1 MISESKR
8 LHFLDALKGFAI
20 ILVVAGHLMIR
31 LGISGYDN
39 VLWTFIVSLHLPLF
53 FFVSGYFAENKVSR
67 LNVIAKKAQ
76 LLLLPGIIFFIL
88 YTIYKGG
95 SPLSFLKYG
104 FQEYWFTFVLFEMFL
119 IYFLCSS
126 CFGRLQYVLMI
137 ILSILGIGFLMAPTL
152 RGGGRIDTI
161 LCLENLAKYLQF
173 FTLGICCKKYN
184 SLIFNIL
191 QKDFIKATLL
201 ILYIIS
207 FYICFNTSLQ
217 SNCAIIYKL
226 NHDIIFKYLG
236 VFVILSFF
244 IYKAVYFQ
252 SNMIIS
258 RSMVFIGQRT
268 LDIYLIHYFLLPST
282 ITLPESLK
290 SNSAWYFQ
298 LLILLVLTITVI
310 GGSLLISNV
319 IRMSSHMSTILLGAR
334 KTKKSTDD

>member
-119 IYFLCSS
+119 IYFL
-126 CFGRLQYVLMI
+126 
-137 ILSILGIGFLMAPTL
+137 
-152 RGGGRIDTI
+152 
-161 LCLENLAKYLQF
+161 
-173 FTLGICCKKYN
+173 
-184 SLIFNIL
+184 
-191 QKDFIKATLL
+191 
-201 ILYIIS
+201 
-207 FYICFNTSLQ
+207 
-217 SNCAIIYKL
+217 
-226 NHDIIFKYLG
+226 
-236 VFVILSFF
+236 
-244 IYKAVYFQ
+244 
-252 SNMIIS
+252 
-258 RSMVFIGQRT
+258 
-268 LDIYLIHYFLLPST
+268 
-282 ITLPESLK
+282 
-290 SNSAWYFQ
+290 
-298 LLILLVLTITVI
+298 
-310 GGSLLISNV
+310 
-319 IRMSSHMSTILLGAR
+319 
-334 KTKKSTDD
+334 